1 MVPPTANTFRFR
13 LAELM
18 HSFLTLTLSPQV
30 PVSFHQY
37 PTSYNI
43 PSRLWTNAFHRILE
57 SLRRASLTSPV
68 ALEHL
73 SDLIS
78 YAYNFYASL
87 YENPILDQYRLG
99 WLEALGDLARYRM
112 AVSAHMATAPFGER
126 LSGLPINN
134 KGLVI
139 PNDSKSGI
147 NDSQNP
153 SVGPAAASALDI
165 EPERE
170 IWRKTARCWYAEALK
185 DVPIS
190 GRLHHHLG
198 VVSRE
203 GDNEELRAVYHFSKR
218 LVLNQSRRI

>member
-1 MVPPTANTFRFR
+1 
-13 LAELM
+13 M

-57 SLRRASLTSPV
+57 SLRRASSASPI

-87 YENPILDQYRLG
+87 YENPILEQYRLG

-126 LSGLPINN
+126 LSGLPIHN

-170 IWRKTARCWYAEALK
+170 IWRKTARYWYAEALK

-218 LVLNQSRRI
+218 LVLNKSQNFRL